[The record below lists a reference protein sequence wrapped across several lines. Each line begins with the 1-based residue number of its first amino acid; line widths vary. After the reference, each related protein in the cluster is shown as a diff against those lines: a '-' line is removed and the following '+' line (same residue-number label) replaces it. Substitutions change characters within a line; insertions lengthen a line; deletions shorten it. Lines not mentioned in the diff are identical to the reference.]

1 MKVIN
6 PVIIKSVHA
15 FRTDLGTDILYM
27 LKAKNKLGPEH
38 DNLKKLNYAE
48 ERFADLDCT
57 LLYNITESNMS

>member
-38 DNLKKLNYAE
+38 DNLKK
-48 ERFADLDCT
+48 
-57 LLYNITESNMS
+57 